1 MRRVVLGLGVVLL
14 VVAAALGVAFV
25 YRLPLAAAGL
35 RYGLARAGFA
45 DARFAI
51 ERLDA
56 AGATVTGIEA
66 GERLR
71 IDRLDVTFDF
81 HRLPQP
87 PVERVHVAGARL
99 ELPNAAPAGEGTT
112 QEPTPSSGFP
122 VALLPALELENVIV
136 VIPSTI
142 GPISVR
148 LDSTVERQEDTL
160 RMRLEGA
167 LESGAGHAALRGE
180 ARLDPGGTV
189 SMSVQI
195 PSLSVHHPRLHVGA
209 GSVNARFEGEASGL
223 DVRSANGQI
232 ELTLK
237 DVAGGGSVVGDV
249 VATLPITLTRES
261 SGWAA
266 KLANADLRL
275 PAEALH
281 FGAISADGSSQ
292 SAELRVDRIED
303 TARERRFEPLS
314 LHLKL
319 LEIQPAPR
327 FSADLKAANGRAAL
341 HAEGRYDPSS
351 VGAKIDVSL
360 PRLAFDPAG
369 LKLTDL
375 SPRLESAGAAKGAVE
390 GTAHLQWTAGGGVNG
405 TASLGFDRFSLDTS
419 RMRIDDLVG
428 QVNLVRLIP
437 PQTAGMQTA
446 RAHELHPGVAFSD
459 AALRWALEPV
469 PKGMASRLR
478 IEGFEA
484 GFADGRIALRDAL
497 LDPLAAQNRLDFRLE
512 EVDVAR
518 LFEIASLEGV
528 SGTGRLS
535 GTIPV
540 IVRQGAVAIE
550 KSELAAHGG
559 VLQMRSQKVAS
570 ILAGGGQPVELLLD
584 VLKDFHYDDLTVTI
598 EKEFAGEAAVRL
610 HLEGHNPSVLQA
622 QTFRINLNV
631 TGNLD
636 RLVGSLLEI
645 ARLSDRAVRATIR
658 GVNQEAR

>member
-51 ERLDA
+51 ERIDA

-99 ELPNAAPAGEGTT
+99 QLPNASGGEGTT
-112 QEPTPSSGFP
+112 QEPAPSSGFP

-136 VIPSTI
+136 TIPSTI
-142 GPISVR
+142 GPISLR

-167 LESGAGHAALRGE
+167 LESGAGQAALRGE

-195 PSLSVHHPRLHVGA
+195 PSLRLRHARLRVGA

-237 DVAGGGSVVGDV
+237 DVAGGGAVVGDV

-266 KLANADLRL
+266 KLADADLRL

-281 FGAISADGSSQ
+281 FGAISADGSWQ
-292 SAELRVDRIED
+292 SAELRVNRIEGA
-303 TARERRFEPLS
+303 AREQRLQPLS
-314 LHLKL
+314 LPLKL

-327 FSADLKAANGRAAL
+327 FSADLTAANGRAAL

-351 VGAKIDVSL
+351 VGAKIDASL
-360 PRLAFDPAG
+360 PPLAVDPAG
-369 LKLTDL
+369 LKRTVL
-375 SPRLESAGAAKGAVE
+375 SPG
-390 GTAHLQWTAGGGVNG
+390 
-405 TASLGFDRFSLDTS
+405 
-419 RMRIDDLVG
+419 
-428 QVNLVRLIP
+428 
-437 PQTAGMQTA
+437 
-446 RAHELHPGVAFSD
+446 
-459 AALRWALEPV
+459 
-469 PKGMASRLR
+469 
-478 IEGFEA
+478 
-484 GFADGRIALRDAL
+484 
-497 LDPLAAQNRLDFRLE
+497 
-512 EVDVAR
+512 
-518 LFEIASLEGV
+518 
-528 SGTGRLS
+528 
-535 GTIPV
+535 
-540 IVRQGAVAIE
+540 
-550 KSELAAHGG
+550 
-559 VLQMRSQKVAS
+559 
-570 ILAGGGQPVELLLD
+570 
-584 VLKDFHYDDLTVTI
+584 
-598 EKEFAGEAAVRL
+598 
-610 HLEGHNPSVLQA
+610 
-622 QTFRINLNV
+622 
-631 TGNLD
+631 
-636 RLVGSLLEI
+636 
-645 ARLSDRAVRATIR
+645 
-658 GVNQEAR
+658 